1 MYYEQIKNLKPTAF
15 TRLTGVKRE
24 TFEAMLQALQDQ
36 IRDFGRPT
44 KLPLCDQLL
53 LTLMYWREY
62 RTLFH
67 IGSTYGLSEATAS
80 RTVRKVENALMRS
93 GQFTLPGKKALR
105 PSETTWHVVVVD
117 ATECP
122 IEQPAG
128 KGAQKNAKSS
138 SAERRNI
145 TRSRL
150 R

>member
-1 MYYEQIKNLKPTAF
+1 MYYDQIKNLKPAAF
-15 TRLTGVKRE
+15 VRLTGVERE
-24 TFEAMLQALQDQ
+24 TFEAMLQALQDH
-36 IRDFGRPT
+36 IRTFGRPP

-80 RTVRKVENALMRS
+80 RTVRKVEDALMRS
-93 GQFTLPGKKALR
+93 RQFTLPGKKALR
-105 PSETTWHVVVVD
+105 PSETTWHVVVD

-128 KGAQKNAKSS
+128 KGAQKNAKLS
-138 SAERRNI
+138 SAARRSG
-145 TRSRL
+145 TR
-150 R
+150 